1 MEPPSSDAKALR
13 DQKTA
18 QVRAAHGFLMAADE
32 LRDLERRHH
41 PAWQTGAGQRRS
53 AGVLPVVCSMRRFLI
68 VVRLHTFPPHSY
80 GAATTHDADVL
91 GDVSSR

>member
-1 MEPPSSDAKALR
+1 MEPPSSDAEALR

-32 LRDLERRHH
+32 LRDLERSHQ
-41 PAWQTGAGQRRS
+41 PVWQSAVSQRCIDS
-53 AGVLPVVCSMRRFLI
+53 DLSVVRSMRRFR
-68 VVRLHTFPPHSY
+68 VHVPLHTVPPHSC

-91 GDVSSR
+91 K